1 MIQKW
6 FNQIRKRETNG
17 PTAAVLK
24 HQAKDQAPV
33 IVASGKGY
41 VAQQII
47 QKAMES
53 DIPIQE
59 DPMLVSH
66 LIDMD
71 LGDNIPPQL
80 YSVIA
85 EILIMLEELEKKI

>member
-6 FNQIRKRETNG
+6 FNQIRKREVNG
-17 PTAAVLK
+17 PTAAVIK
-24 HQAKDQAPV
+24 HQNMDQAPI

-47 QKAMES
+47 QKAMDL

-59 DPMLVSH
+59 FSTLVSN

>member
-1 MIQKW
+1 MIHKW
-6 FNQIRKRETNG
+6 FNQIRKRESNG
-17 PTAAVLK
+17 PTAAVIR
-24 HQAKDQAPV
+24 HQENQTPV
-33 IVASGKGY
+33 VVASGKGY

-47 QKAMES
+47 HKAMEH

-59 DPMLVSH
+59 DPMLVSN

-85 EILIMLEELEKKI
+85 EILLMLEEIEKKI

>member
-6 FNQIRKRETNG
+6 FNQIRKKETNG
-17 PTAAVLK
+17 PTAAVIK
-24 HQAKDQAPV
+24 HQKMDQAPT
-33 IVASGKGY
+33 IVASGKGF

-47 QKAMES
+47 QKAMEHE
-53 DIPIQE
+53 IPIQE
-59 DPMLVSH
+59 DSMLVSH

-85 EILIMLEELEKKI
+85 EILIMIEELEKKI